1 MESLSPSL
9 LCLATQHLREREG
22 EPELMRRQ
30 TEEEEG
36 RSSDPTDG
44 RIQMAHTFTVQSSG
58 TKVVSI
64 LSLFFLLL
72 CGQAWWG
79 VRFAQPDA
87 AWGVRFAWWGVRFA
101 QRQVRKSDTP
111 SQQR

>member
-72 CGQAWWG
+72 CGQAWWAG
-79 VRFAQPDA
+79 VRLHVLRSV
-87 AWGVRFAWWGVRFA
+87 G
-101 QRQVRKSDTP
+101 QVP
-111 SQQR
+111 